1 MAFGLAIGLAMAW
14 VGLCLLG
21 QVSPQLHEDWAWLFL
36 LLVSASVSLGLFVHY
51 VQLGLHLGLVACSG
65 VQLGLCLPSVYSV
78 QLGLWHLPAGVGFLD
93 LGTPVVRASRLGP
106 PLACSLVQLGLHLS
120 AAYLILWMLLSGH

>member
-1 MAFGLAIGLAMAW
+1 M
-14 VGLCLLG
+14 
-21 QVSPQLHEDWAWLFL
+21 
-36 LLVSASVSLGLFVHY
+36 SLGLFVHY

-93 LGTPVVRASRLGP
+93 LGTPVVRVSQLGP
-106 PLACSLVQLGLHLS
+106 LLACPVVQLGLRLS
-120 AAYLILWMLLSGH
+120 AVYLTLWMLLSGH